1 MDSESHSSHR
11 AFHQS
16 TQRHKAVGS
25 KAHADRDRVYTSAQ
39 SPLSYNETSTQ
50 SPLWYNET
58 SAQSPLWY
66 SETSA
71 QSPLWYSETSAQS
84 PLWYNAWGELSH
96 LLLLGKRT
104 LTSRWSCYLEAI
116 GADDDLRVAGV
127 AARIHLDHL

>member
-25 KAHADRDRVYTSAQ
+25 KAHADRDRVYTSA
-39 SPLSYNETSTQ
+39 Q

-96 LLLLGKRT
+96 LLLLSKRT

>member
-71 QSPLWYSETSAQS
+71 QSPLWY
-84 PLWYNAWGELSH
+84 NAWGELSH

>member
-39 SPLSYNETSTQ
+39 SPL
-50 SPLWYNET
+50 WYN
-58 SAQSPLWY
+58 
-66 SETSA
+66 ETSA